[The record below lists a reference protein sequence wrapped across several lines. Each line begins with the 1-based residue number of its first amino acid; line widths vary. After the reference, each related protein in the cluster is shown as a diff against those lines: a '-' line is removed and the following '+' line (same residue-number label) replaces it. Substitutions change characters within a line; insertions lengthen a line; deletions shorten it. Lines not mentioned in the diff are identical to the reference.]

1 MADDIGCWALV
12 PAERRSSGR
21 RRAADASG
29 GSRRGGAVPF
39 RPAVESRATTRQ
51 HGPMDF
57 RGRVF
62 LAPLTKGGNLPFRR
76 LCITHGCEV
85 TMGEMAYSYQVVKRS
100 KSELALLRKHPDE
113 TCFGAQIA
121 ASRPADGI
129 AAGIAAAERGAA
141 WVDLNCGCPIHDVV
155 KRGMGATLLQR
166 PASLHKLVAE
176 LVKGIPVPVSVKI
189 RLGWSEVEQN
199 ASEVAKGIEE
209 AGAAAITVHG
219 RTREQRYSRAA
230 DWDAIAR
237 IAAERSIPVIG
248 NGDLLTWYETH
259 ARWQQSGVA
268 SVMIGRGALIKP
280 WIFREITER
289 KAWEPTAEER
299 LAVYHDLAQRMRTHF
314 RDDEKGRERA
324 MRFLPWHFEFFCR
337 YRPLSAERFVEASR
351 VHPLMQTRFAD
362 EETGLSLL
370 EQLLRDPRPEV
381 HTRLATL
388 LWEEVEVGAAM
399 ARALALAAEMPPVR
413 GESGEVATA
422 HG

>member
-1 MADDIGCWALV
+1 M
-12 PAERRSSGR
+12 ESG
-21 RRAADASG
+21 A
-29 GSRRGGAVPF
+29 GAG
-39 RPAVESRATTRQ
+39 Q
-51 HGPMDF
+51 DGPMDF

-76 LCITHGCEV
+76 LLLAHGCTV
-85 TMGEMAYSYQVVKRS
+85 TMGEMAYAYQVVKRS

-121 ASRPADGI
+121 ASRAPDAI
-129 AAGIAAAERGAA
+129 AAGLAAVERGAL

-166 PASLHKLVAE
+166 PTQLGKLVAE
-176 LVKGIPVPVSVKI
+176 MVKGVPVPVSVKI
-189 RLGWSEVEQN
+189 RLGWTESEQN
-199 ASEVAKGIEE
+199 ASEVSKAIEE
-209 AGAAAITVHG
+209 AGAAALTVHG

-259 ARWQQSGVA
+259 ERWRSSGVA

-280 WIFREITER
+280 WIFREITEQ
-289 KAWEPTAEER
+289 KAWEPDARER
-299 LAVYHDLAQRMRTHF
+299 LAVYLDFARKLKEHF
-314 RDDEKGRERA
+314 RDDEKGKERA

-337 YRPLSAERFVEASR
+337 YRPLSAERFVASSR
-351 VHPLMQTRFAD
+351 EHPLMQTRFAD
-362 EETGLSLL
+362 DEQDLSVL
-370 EQLLRDPRPEV
+370 EKVLRDHRSVV
-381 HTRLATL
+381 HQKLAEL
-388 LWEEVEVGAAM
+388 LWSAADLDAAVAGAEAI
-399 ARALALAAEMPPVR
+399 AIEFPAVAGEAGEM
-413 GESGEVATA
+413 ATA